1 MVGKTDINEWPVSL
15 EDLAHSPHPC
25 TRRERPGLPLLLES
39 SAEAEVKERPKSVSS
54 KAKVSARRDRMTLAW
69 QDRNELGAAMHHCA
83 VKLSHFSFRNDW
95 RSERKRTG
103 KEGGRRSL

>member
-15 EDLAHSPHPC
+15 EDAHSPHPC

-54 KAKVSARRDRMTLAW
+54 KAKLVS
-69 QDRNELGAAMHHCA
+69 
-83 VKLSHFSFRNDW
+83 
-95 RSERKRTG
+95 
-103 KEGGRRSL
+103 